1 MKSTDLLVLLGNQ
14 LFSTDEIKKLDTNQI
29 FMAEDYNLCTYE
41 KHHKLK
47 ILMFLCAMR
56 EKRDELIKNHFN
68 VFYSEISNEDFL
80 IPYEQKLKKY
90 IIKNKINHIKFFEI
104 EDKFFENRMKIFC
117 KTNNL
122 EITFYQ
128 SPMFLETREDFI
140 NYANEKDSLSH
151 ANFYKN
157 IRKKLN
163 ILIDNDQMPVGG
175 KWSFDEENRK
185 KIPKNVQLP
194 EKFKNSK
201 SIYIKEITS
210 FINDNFSEH
219 PGKIS
224 EVWMPLTRQEALKNL
239 DNFVSLKFENFGSY
253 EDAILIE
260 DNFLFHS
267 ALSPSLNLGLITPK
281 EIINKILKY
290 IDSNDIP
297 LNSVEGF
304 IRQIIGWR
312 EFIRGVYHVKGDQ
325 QENGNFFNFS
335 NKISDSW
342 YSGTTGIPPL
352 DDAINFSN
360 LYGYTH
366 HINRLMII
374 SNIMTLSE
382 INPKEVYK
390 WFMEM
395 FVDSSDWVMVPN
407 VYGMGLFSD
416 GGIFATKPYICGSSY
431 FMKMMDFKRGDW
443 CNIMDGLYWRFIDRN
458 RKFFLKNP
466 RLSMMVR
473 IFDKMK
479 TDRKKLILS
488 AADKFIKENTI

>member
-14 LFSTDEIKKLDTNQI
+14 LFPTNEIKKLDTNQI

-68 VFYSEISNEDFL
+68 VFYSEISNEDFF

-140 NYANEKDSLSH
+140 NYANEKNSLSH

-157 IRKKLN
+157 IRKKLK
-163 ILIDNDQMPVGG
+163 ILIDNNQMPVGG

-185 KIPKNVQLP
+185 KIPKNIQLP
-194 EKFKNSK
+194 EKFRNSK

-210 FINDNFSEH
+210 FINDNFPEH

-281 EIINKILKY
+281 EIINKIL
-290 IDSNDIP
+290 
-297 LNSVEGF
+297 
-304 IRQIIGWR
+304 
-312 EFIRGVYHVKGDQ
+312 
-325 QENGNFFNFS
+325 
-335 NKISDSW
+335 
-342 YSGTTGIPPL
+342 
-352 DDAINFSN
+352 
-360 LYGYTH
+360 
-366 HINRLMII
+366 
-374 SNIMTLSE
+374 NI
-382 INPKEVYK
+382 
-390 WFMEM
+390 
-395 FVDSSDWVMVPN
+395 
-407 VYGMGLFSD
+407 
-416 GGIFATKPYICGSSY
+416 
-431 FMKMMDFKRGDW
+431 
-443 CNIMDGLYWRFIDRN
+443 
-458 RKFFLKNP
+458 
-466 RLSMMVR
+466 
-473 IFDKMK
+473 
-479 TDRKKLILS
+479 
-488 AADKFIKENTI
+488 